1 MTRRRAIAAGTAVA
15 VLLGLSSAI
24 AGAAG
29 AGAAG
34 TSTLA
39 PAAAAEQALR
49 AATKGDVTI
58 ARDRSGKVHFVG
70 TEAGQPV
77 ARPTGITAKSGPAVA
92 ARAHLDRYAALF
104 GIKSPAAE
112 LTVTGSAKSGAV
124 DVVRFTQHQGN
135 VPVLAGELAVSVD
148 AAGNLVS
155 INGETGATA
164 ATTTAT
170 VSARAAATTA
180 KAAIAKGARVSA
192 DSLRA
197 TRPTLWIYDAALI
210 GAPSAVSARPVWR
223 LQVSTTKG
231 EARRWT
237 VLVDANTGGVA
248 LTFADLAHAD
258 RLVCDFN
265 SPVVVEQPDWGCGPF
280 GDQHAVTRGEL
291 DPPSGITDVDDAWA
305 LTGGVRDYY
314 AAVLDR
320 DSIDGAGSDLVSS
333 VRICAP
339 DPIPGAPNENC
350 PYQNAFWD
358 GRQMVFGEGFA
369 SADDVVGHELTHGVT
384 QHTSNLLYYFQSG
397 AMNESISD
405 AIREL
410 LDQSYAGPPT
420 GDDSAGAKWL
430 LGEDLP
436 PAIGAIRDMEDPP
449 AFDQPDMMSSP
460 LWETSPLDQA
470 FDNGAVHTNS
480 GVGNKAAFLMTD
492 GSGGVPW
499 NGVIVAGIGGD
510 KVANVW
516 YKTDQKL
523 TSGADY
529 ADMYTVM
536 QAACAE
542 LATAGTAGI
551 TPANCAEVKNALD
564 AVEMNQPANEP
575 PIPQAG
581 RCGAGATT
589 VTQFVDGFN
598 RTSLGSGWSRTTG
611 VGINDDFQPSGT
623 ARSAMFVSDVESTV
637 SFAGRNRYVST
648 SSFRKLSSAYTSFL
662 HFDHAYSMDWF
673 PAFTDADGFHPVG
686 YFDGGRV
693 EIDVS
698 GDGKSWIVPPLSAWN
713 NGPNHLLIKNHPDYG
728 SHPILPGARMFAGES
743 RGWTSSRLSLASYK
757 GKSVKI
763 RFRVAM
769 DGFPSASAGFGWWL
783 DNVRIYRCAA

>member
-265 SPVVVEQPDWGCGPF
+265 SQVVVEQPDWGCGPF

-314 AAVLDR
+314 VAVLDR

-397 AMNESISD
+397 AINESISD
-405 AIREL
+405 VIGEL
-410 LDQSYAGPPT
+410 FDQSYAGPPT

-436 PAIGAIRDMEDPP
+436 IGEIRDMEDPP
-449 AFDQPDMMSSP
+449 AFGQPDKMSSSF
-460 LWETSPLDQA
+460 WETSALEQA
-470 FDNGAVHTNS
+470 LDNGAVHTNS

-492 GSGGVPW
+492 GNGGTVT
-499 NGVIVAGIGGD
+499 GIHD
-510 KVANVW
+510 INKVAKIW
-516 YKTDQKL
+516 YKTDQML

-529 ADMYTVM
+529 ADMYVVM
-536 QAACAE
+536 QQACNNLVTEGTVTAADCVQV
-542 LATAGTAGI
+542 TA
-551 TPANCAEVKNALD
+551 ALN
-564 AVEMNQPANEP
+564 AVEMNQPANEA

-581 RCGAGATT
+581 RCGAGARTI
-589 VTQFVDGFN
+589 TQFVDGFN

-611 VGINDDFQPSGT
+611 VGIND
-623 ARSAMFVSDVESTV
+623 
-637 SFAGRNRYVST
+637 
-648 SSFRKLSSAYTSFL
+648 
-662 HFDHAYSMDWF
+662 
-673 PAFTDADGFHPVG
+673 
-686 YFDGGRV
+686 
-693 EIDVS
+693 
-698 GDGKSWIVPPLSAWN
+698 
-713 NGPNHLLIKNHPDYG
+713 
-728 SHPILPGARMFAGES
+728 
-743 RGWTSSRLSLASYK
+743 
-757 GKSVKI
+757 
-763 RFRVAM
+763 
-769 DGFPSASAGFGWWL
+769 
-783 DNVRIYRCAA
+783 